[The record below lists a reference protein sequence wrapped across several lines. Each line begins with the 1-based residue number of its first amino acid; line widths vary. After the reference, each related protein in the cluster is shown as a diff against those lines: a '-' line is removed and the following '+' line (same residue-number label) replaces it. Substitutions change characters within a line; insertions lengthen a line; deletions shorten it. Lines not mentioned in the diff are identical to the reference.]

1 MRFWF
6 GRGIF
11 GALWFWDC
19 STWFGSVRPS
29 VAAFQVG
36 RAGNRVTRHEQRRIR
51 NVFFLVV
58 LTLVSVQAQADYPLI
73 GRTSPQDVLFQQHQE
88 SLRRYYAAERSG
100 DPLPPLV
107 IYSYRPQPEE
117 SLIQVASRFSISYGA
132 LASLNRLPSAEL
144 SPTVDELL
152 IPSIPGIFVPR
163 EPETDLERLMRELR
177 SEGDPASLEVRV
189 HRRDR
194 TVSYDFH
201 PGADFDRVERLSFL
215 GILFRRPV
223 QNVRISSHFGPRRSP
238 FTGLMTVHAGVDF
251 AAPIGTD
258 VLAAR
263 AGVVE
268 AIGVDPIMGNY
279 VLLAHDG
286 DYHTF
291 YGHLDHVDVRLND
304 KVSSGSIIGAVG
316 NTGLSTGS
324 HLHFEVRL
332 DGIPRDPLL
341 HLPGLNR

>member
-1 MRFWF
+1 M
-6 GRGIF
+6 
-11 GALWFWDC
+11 
-19 STWFGSVRPS
+19 TGSEHRKAPS
-29 VAAFQVG
+29 LLLL
-36 RAGNRVTRHEQRRIR
+36 I
-51 NVFFLVV
+51 V
-58 LTLVSVQAQADYPLI
+58 LTLVSVEAYADYPLI

-88 SLRRYYAAERSG
+88 SLRRFYAAERTG

-107 IYSYRPQPEE
+107 IYSYRPQPDE
-117 SLIQVASRFSISYGA
+117 SLIQVASRFSISYSA

-144 SPTVDELL
+144 SDTVSELL
-152 IPSIPGIFVPR
+152 IPSIPGIFVPQD
-163 EPETDLERLMRELR
+163 PETDLERLMRELR
-177 SEGDPASLEVRV
+177 SENDPASVEVRV
-189 HRRDR
+189 RRPEG
-194 TVSYDFH
+194 TVNYEFH

-223 QNVRISSHFGPRRSP
+223 ENVRISSHFGPRRSP
-238 FTGLMTVHAGVDF
+238 FTGVMAAHGGVDF

>member
-1 MRFWF
+1 M
-6 GRGIF
+6 I
-11 GALWFWDC
+11 
-19 STWFGSVRPS
+19 RP
-29 VAAFQVG
+29 
-36 RAGNRVTRHEQRRIR
+36 ERR
-51 NVFFLVV
+51 NAPNLLLFVL
-58 LTLVSVQAQADYPLI
+58 LTLISVPAHADYPLI
-73 GRTSPQDVLFQQHQE
+73 ARTSPQDVLFQQHQE
-88 SLRRYYAAERSG
+88 SLRRFYAAERTG
-100 DPLPPLV
+100 NPLPPLV

-117 SLIQVASRFSISYGA
+117 SLIQVASRFSIPYGA
-132 LASLNRLPSAEL
+132 LASLNRLSSAEL
-144 SPTVDELL
+144 SATVDELL

-177 SEGDPASLEVRV
+177 SENDPATVEVRV
-189 HRRDR
+189 HRREQ
-194 TVSYDFH
+194 TVSYEFH
-201 PGADFDRVERLSFL
+201 PGSDFDRVERLSFL

-223 QNVRISSHFGPRRSP
+223 RNVRISSYFGPRRSP
-238 FTGLMTVHAGVDF
+238 FTGVMAVHGGVDF

-263 AGVVE
+263 GGVVE
-268 AIGVDPIMGNY
+268 ATGVDPIMGNY

-291 YGHLDHVDVRLND
+291 YGHLDYVDVRLND
-304 KVSSGSIIGAVG
+304 TVSSGSIIGAVG

-332 DGIPRDPLL
+332 GGIPRDPLL